1 MKTVLTWLG
10 ETMIVGRQQP
20 NSPPIQ
26 HQMKIVERLA
36 ELIAVNFGK
45 TDVQQW
51 GQPQTAPGHPYGRV
65 TLTMPEALELIN
77 LNGIYSGFIF
87 CQEDPL
93 MLKASQRMI
102 QEEIIRVKK
111 EGFNPVQGMENA
123 VSLVQIYSETDMKEV
138 TKLDKQISRTLK
150 T

>member
-1 MKTVLTWLG
+1 VKTVLAWLN
-10 ETMIVGRQQP
+10 ETVVVVR
-20 NSPPIQ
+20 PPDVQ

-45 TDVQQW
+45 TNVERW
-51 GQPQTAPGHPYGRV
+51 GQPQAAPGHPYGRV
-65 TLTMPEALELIN
+65 VLTMPEALELIN

-93 MLKASQRMI
+93 MVKASQKMI
-102 QEEIIRVKK
+102 QEEILRVKK

-123 VSLVQIYSETDMKEV
+123 VGLVKIYSETDMKEIS
-138 TKLDKQISRTLK
+138 KLDKQISRTLK